1 MCTTYIAKEEV
12 KITEIDDIVDDIA
25 KTWTGNLRGGISAAT
40 NENSIVKYQAAAK
53 GATNPAKKLED
64 VGSKVKSGAQL
75 KPLNTASGKWK
86 SAFDKLK
93 ASGQLGNIDKKQA
106 AKLTE
111 RVAQDVV
118 KNPSKWRYLKIAL
131 AITFGVGFT
140 GLVAASINAM
150 VL

>member
-1 MCTTYIAKEEV
+1 ME
-12 KITEIDDIVDDIA
+12 
-25 KTWTGNLRGGISAAT
+25 GNLRGGISAAT

-75 KPLNTASGKWK
+75 NTASGKWK

-93 ASGQLGNIDKKQA
+93 ASGQLGNIDKNQA

-111 RVAQDVV
+111 RVAQEVV
-118 KNPSKWRYLKIAL
+118 KNSSKWRYLKIAL